1 MRSLDRATAG
11 ALVKLLVF
19 VVVTGAATAGLAMTI
34 GNTGLF
40 DDAHEY
46 KAVFSDATGVEE
58 GDDVRI
64 AGVQVGEVREIAI
77 RGDGSKALAEVTFSV
92 AKEHV
97 LADGTEA
104 AIRYRDLV
112 GNRYIALTE
121 GAGSGAR
128 LEPGA
133 TIPLSRTRPA
143 LDLTVLFN
151 GFKPLFAALSPED
164 VNQLSYEIVQVLQG
178 EAGTVESL
186 LAHTASL
193 TSTLADR
200 DEVIGDLVDNL
211 NRVLATVAERDQEM
225 TRLVSELQRFVSGL
239 SEDREAIGDSLA
251 AIVSLQEETAGLLE
265 DSRDDLRTDI
275 AELGKVAGTLDE
287 HSALVERTLR
297 NMPDKL
303 ETIGRTATYGSWFNF
318 YLCDFDGR
326 VVLPNGQELIRPS
339 VHVTAARCRR

>member
-1 MRSLDRATAG
+1 VRRHGGRAAADRRAAGAVDGPIPRGGAGSGDAAVRAACAWSGGEPAMRSLDRATAG

-97 LADGTEA
+97 LAAGTDG

-200 DEVIGDLVDNL
+200 DEVI
-211 NRVLATVAERDQEM
+211 
-225 TRLVSELQRFVSGL
+225 
-239 SEDREAIGDSLA
+239 
-251 AIVSLQEETAGLLE
+251 
-265 DSRDDLRTDI
+265 
-275 AELGKVAGTLDE
+275 
-287 HSALVERTLR
+287 
-297 NMPDKL
+297 
-303 ETIGRTATYGSWFNF
+303 
-318 YLCDFDGR
+318 
-326 VVLPNGQELIRPS
+326 
-339 VHVTAARCRR
+339 